1 MADIL
6 IKWATGDGNIVVSE
20 SGGDEYISSDT
31 HHYGE
36 DRTQRLTFRTMTG
49 NAVAYLDVTQKADSS
64 LAVLIDSA
72 DAILQDNKGN
82 ILLGNV

>member
-6 IKWATGDGNIVVSE
+6 IKWTTGDGNIVVSE
-20 SGGDEYISSDT
+20 SGGDVLVSSDT

-36 DRTQRLTFRTMTG
+36 DRTQRLTFRTTTG
-49 NAVAYLDVTQKADSS
+49 NAVAYIDVTQKADSG

-72 DAILQDNKGN
+72 DAILQDKDAN

>member
-6 IKWATGDGNIVVSE
+6 IKWTTGDGNIVVSE
-20 SGGDEYISSDT
+20 SGGDVLISSDT

-36 DRTQRLTFRTMTG
+36 DRTQRLTFRTTTG
-49 NAVAYLDVTQKADSS
+49 NAVAYLDVTQKADSG

>member
-1 MADIL
+1 MAEIR
-6 IKWATGDGNIVVSE
+6 IKWTTGDGNIVVSE
-20 SGGDEYISSDT
+20 SGGGVLISSDT

-36 DRTQRLTFRTMTG
+36 DRTQRLTFRTTTG
-49 NAVAYLDVTQKADSS
+49 NAVAYLDVTQKADSG

>member
-20 SGGDEYISSDT
+20 SGGDILISSDT

-36 DRTQRLTFRTMTG
+36 DRTQRLTFRTTTG
-49 NAVAYLDVTQKADSS
+49 NAVAYLDVTQKADGSR
-64 LAVLIDSA
+64 AVLVDSA
-72 DAILQDNKGN
+72 GTVLQDKDAN
-82 ILLGNV
+82 ILLGNL

>member
-6 IKWATGDGNIVVSE
+6 IKWTTGDGNIVVSE
-20 SGGDEYISSDT
+20 SGGDVLISSDT

-36 DRTQRLTFRTMTG
+36 DRSQRLTFCTTTG
-49 NAVAYLDVTQKADSS
+49 DAIAYLDVTQKADSG

-72 DAILQDNKGN
+72 GAVLQDKDAN

>member
-20 SGGDEYISSDT
+20 SGGDVLISSDT
-31 HHYGE
+31 PNFGA
-36 DRTQRLTFRTMTG
+36 DRSQRLTFRTTTG
-49 NAVAYLDVTQKADSS
+49 NAVAYLDVTQKADGSR
-64 LAVLIDSA
+64 AVLVDSA
-72 DAILQDNKGN
+72 GAVLQDKDAN

>member
-6 IKWATGDGNIVVSE
+6 IKWTTGDGNIVVSE
-20 SGGDEYISSDT
+20 SGGDVLISSDT

-36 DRTQRLTFRTMTG
+36 DRTQRLTFRTTTG
-49 NAVAYLDVTQKADSS
+49 NAVAYLDVTQKADSG

-72 DAILQDNKGN
+72 DAILQDNNGN

>member
-6 IKWATGDGNIVVSE
+6 IKWVTGDGNIVVSE
-20 SGGDEYISSDT
+20 SGGDVLISSDT

-36 DRTQRLTFRTMTG
+36 DRTQRLTFRTTTG
-49 NAVAYLDVTQKADSS
+49 NAVAYLDVTQKADSG

>member
-1 MADIL
+1 MAEIR
-6 IKWATGDGNIVVSE
+6 IRWTVGDGNIVVSE
-20 SGGDEYISSDT
+20 LGGDVLISSDT

-36 DRTQRLTFRTMTG
+36 DRTQRLTFRTTTG
-49 NAVAYLDVTQKADSS
+49 NAVAYLDVTQKADSG

>member
-20 SGGDEYISSDT
+20 SGGDVLVSSDT

-36 DRTQRLTFRTMTG
+36 DSTQRLTFRTTTG
-49 NAVAYLDVTQKADSS
+49 NAVAYLDVTQKADSG

>member
-20 SGGDEYISSDT
+20 SGGDVLISSDT

-36 DRTQRLTFRTMTG
+36 DRTQRLTFRTTTG
-49 NAVAYLDVTQKADSS
+49 NAVAYLDVTQKADGSR
-64 LAVLIDSA
+64 AVLIDSA